1 MLFPFL
7 LNLSLENGLN
17 ACDIKE
23 RKNNFFSIRNTFI
36 SPGIKQSWLHVL
48 FIIISLK

>member
-23 RKNNFFSIRNTFI
+23 RTNNVFSIENTFI
-36 SPGIKQSWLHVL
+36 SPEIKSHGYMYFLSL
-48 FIIISLK
+48 FP